1 MKYLGFLPK
10 EIPDGHSRLGYYF
23 KAGVSKVIGS
33 PAKMFETT
41 K

>member
-10 EIPDGHSRLGYYF
+10 EVATGENKIKHYF
-23 KAGVSKVIGS
+23 KAGVG
-33 PAKMFETT
+33 KMTGINKEMFVTT